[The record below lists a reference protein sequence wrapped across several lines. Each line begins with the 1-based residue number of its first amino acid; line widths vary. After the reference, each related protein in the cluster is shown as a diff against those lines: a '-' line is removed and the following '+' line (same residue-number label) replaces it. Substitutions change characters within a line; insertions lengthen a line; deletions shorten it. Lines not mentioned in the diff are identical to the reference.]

1 MQNILPL
8 ASSSVASV
16 SCLLTAAMINTMMNP
31 RVCKEIWNGAAPVV
45 CSNILIHVDNNL
57 HETNGP

>member
-8 ASSSVASV
+8 ASSVASV

-31 RVCKEIWNGAAPVV
+31 RVCKEIRNGAAPVV
-45 CSNILIHVDNNL
+45 CSNILIHVHNK
-57 HETNGP
+57 TNGP